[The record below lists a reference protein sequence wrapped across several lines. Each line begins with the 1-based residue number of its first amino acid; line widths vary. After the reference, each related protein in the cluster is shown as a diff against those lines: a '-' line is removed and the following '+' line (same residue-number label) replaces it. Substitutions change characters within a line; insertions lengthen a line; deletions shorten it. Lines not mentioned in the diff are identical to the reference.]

1 MTPWAQVRHRTD
13 DGVPIVALE
22 GEVDLANVP
31 ELQNKILQ
39 HVPNTAVGL
48 VLDLS
53 GATYMDSSGVH
64 LLVELADRLRS
75 RRQRLAVVAAAA
87 SFVRRVIELSQIPTI
102 ITVEADVEP
111 ALAHVRGPKTRP

>member
-1 MTPWAQVRHRTD
+1 MTPWAQVRHRTE

-22 GEVDLANVP
+22 GEIDLANVP
-31 ELQNKILQ
+31 ELQHKILQ
-39 HVPNTAVGL
+39 HVPNTALGL

-64 LLVELADRLRS
+64 LLVDLAERLWS
-75 RRQRLAVVAAAA
+75 RRQRLAVVVAAA
-87 SFVRRVIELSQIPTI
+87 SFVRRVIELSQLPAL

-111 ALAHVRGPKTRP
+111 ALAHVRGPATPP